1 MNDFENKLYY
11 GDNLQILKSLNQ
23 SHEPFI
29 DLIYIDP
36 PFNSK
41 RNYNILFEDLIQT
54 KENGEKT
61 TALKEAFSDT
71 WSNTSL
77 SHELEEMKS
86 FSDLK
91 LYKFLTGNRDIFS
104 DGQMSYLTMMAH
116 RLYYMHKI
124 LKDTGS
130 IYLHCDP
137 TMSHY
142 LKIVMDIIFGVKNFR
157 NEISWKRSQPKSHT
171 KINFPNCRDIILRY
185 AKSDKAIFNKIYGE
199 YNPEYIRKFYKYTDP
214 NGRRYRLGDLTN
226 PNKNRPNLTYE
237 FLGITR
243 VWRWTKERMEKAYK
257 DGIVIQN
264 ESGAVPQL
272 KRYLDELKG
281 QPISNSW
288 DDIEHLHG
296 SNIEFLGYPTQ
307 KPLALLERIIKASSN
322 EGDIVADFFCGCGT
336 SITVAEKFK
345 RRWLGVDINHLAI
358 GLIEERRLKPLKAKY
373 QLMGFPQDQA
383 QAEKLAREKPFE
395 FEQWV
400 VEYIFKGHC
409 TRKTRDGGFDGHIA
423 FNDGDQKKL
432 CLLEV
437 KGGKCTVKNVREFDN
452 VIQTQKA
459 DMGFFICFEKQRTS
473 EMIKHCDKQGYV
485 EMQDNLFSGTIPKL
499 SIITIEDILSKRYL
513 QNLGGLLRNIT
524 Y

>member
-1 MNDFENKLYY
+1 LKLRGNKMNNFENQLYY
-11 GDNLQILKSLNQ
+11 GDNLKVLKVLCQ
-23 SHEPFI
+23 KHEPFI

-41 RNYNILFEDLIQT
+41 RNYNILFEDLIKT
-54 KENGEKT
+54 KENGKKT
-61 TALKEAFSDT
+61 TALKEAFKDT

-77 SHELEEMKS
+77 SHELDEMKA

-91 LYKFLTGNRDIFS
+91 LYNFLAGNRDIFS
-104 DGQMSYLTMMAH
+104 DSQMSYLTMMAH

-142 LKIVMDIIFGVKNFR
+142 LKILMDIIFGVKNFR
-157 NEISWKRSQPKSHT
+157 NELVWYYRRWSNISKVFQRMHDVILFYSKTQDYKFNILYQEYSKPEVIETTVRGIINGKLQRLKDKEGNYLKREKDNIGVAMHDVFQLQHIQPTS
-171 KINFPNCRDIILRY
+171 
-185 AKSDKAIFNKIYGE
+185 
-199 YNPEYIRKFYKYTDP
+199 
-214 NGRRYRLGDLTN
+214 
-226 PNKNRPNLTYE
+226 
-237 FLGITR
+237 
-243 VWRWTKERMEKAYK
+243 KER
-257 DGIVIQN
+257 
-264 ESGAVPQL
+264 
-272 KRYLDELKG
+272 
-281 QPISNSW
+281 
-288 DDIEHLHG
+288 
-296 SNIEFLGYPTQ
+296 LGYPTQ
-307 KPLALLERIIKASSN
+307 KPEALLERIIKASSN

-336 SITVAEKFK
+336 SVTVAEKLQ

-358 GLIEERRLKPLKAKY
+358 GLIEERRLRPLKADY
-373 QLMGFPQDQA
+373 HVIGFPTDQA

-395 FEQWV
+395 FETWV

-409 TRKTRDGGFDGHIA
+409 TRKTADGGYDGHIA
-423 FNDGDQKKL
+423 FNDGDRKKI

-437 KGGKCTVKNVREFDN
+437 KGGNCTVKNIREFDN
-452 VIQTQKA
+452 VILNKKA
-459 DMGFFICFEKQRTS
+459 DMGFFICFKEQVTS
-473 EMIKHCDKQGYV
+473 GMIKHCDQLGFV
-485 EMQDNLFSGTIPKL
+485 EMQDNLFSGTISKL